1 MQAPSDT
8 IWPLARREGIPYTGP
23 VAVLV
28 SARTAGP
35 AEDFL
40 VAFRAGHRGAIIGE
54 TSAGSTGQTTVVP
67 LPASWHMRV
76 TVTRDAFPEGRE
88 FGRMGIA
95 PDFQVGV
102 RVDDVL
108 AGRDAVLERARAYL
122 TELARR

>member
-1 MQAPSDT
+1 
-8 IWPLARREGIPYTGP
+8 
-23 VAVLV
+23 V

-40 VAFRAGHRGAIIGE
+40 VAFRAGRRGMIIGE

-67 LPASWHMRV
+67 LPAAWQMRV
-76 TVTRDAFPEGRE
+76 TVTRDAFPDGRE
-88 FGRMGIA
+88 FVRTGIA